1 MAPGGRRRVFATFA
15 AAAIALMQVSPQ
27 LMILDGYCTGVGVVG
42 FRRRRR
48 GRSEGSGVFG
58 MRFWSCLGSRAC
70 ITVSWDLSCYYF
82 LHGCMRYMQFWLER
96 FVPAILVIGAEYPV
110 LDFTIALWLF

>member
-1 MAPGGRRRVFATFA
+1 MAPGGRRRGFATFA

-42 FRRRRR
+42 FRRRR

-58 MRFWSCLGSRAC
+58 MRFWSWLGSRAC
-70 ITVSWDLSCYYF
+70 ITVSWDLGCYYF
-82 LHGCMRYMQFWLER
+82 LHGCMR
-96 FVPAILVIGAEYPV
+96 
-110 LDFTIALWLF
+110 

>member
-48 GRSEGSGVFG
+48 GRSRRHAQPRVLPQPALPQ
-58 MRFWSCLGSRAC
+58 CLSFSLMERWWVAYC
-70 ITVSWDLSCYYF
+70 TVQY
-82 LHGCMRYMQFWLER
+82 
-96 FVPAILVIGAEYPV
+96 
-110 LDFTIALWLF
+110 